1 MKTLQRFYGLSTNN
15 EDTEREVNRR
25 DTDKPQSQMPVTA
38 FSFFL
43 FFGGGARSE
52 TCYRSIR
59 ATAGWLLNKI
69 ICGRF

>member
-25 DTDKPQSQMPVTA
+25 DTEKPQRQMPVTA
-38 FSFFL
+38 FSFS
-43 FFGGGARSE
+43 FFFFFARSE

-69 ICGRF
+69 ISGRS